1 MIYAIGILAIMFFIG
16 FDVGEALAV
25 CAIVAAAAEILQKK
39 GAESHD

>member
-39 GAESHD
+39 RS